1 LNILTFAA
9 KQTDKMSIILNLES
23 STDICSVALSYDGK
37 AADVMEN
44 TEGMNHARLMS
55 VYVKEIMQRNNLGF
69 DRLSAI
75 AVSKG
80 PGSYTGLRIGVSLA
94 KGLCYAHH
102 IPLIAV
108 SSLQA
113 MSSYVIENKNQW
125 KLPDSDNLIFCPMI
139 DARRMEVY
147 LALFDCQNYEVE
159 GVRSKII
166 NENSFQDLLSQRP
179 VVFFGNGSEKVRPV
193 IIHSNAFFIPDIK
206 TSAQFMCSLSDKA
219 FENKQ
224 FVDLAYFEPFYLKD
238 FIAGVP
244 KKTI

>member
-1 LNILTFAA
+1 
-9 KQTDKMSIILNLES
+9 MSIILNLES
-23 STDICSVALSYDGK
+23 STEICSVTLSHDGK
-37 AADVMEN
+37 VTDTMEN
-44 TEGMNHARLMS
+44 TEGMNHARLMG
-55 VYVKEIMQRNNLGF
+55 VYVQEIMQRNNLKF

-94 KGLCYAHH
+94 KGLCYANN

-108 SSLQA
+108 SPLQS
-113 MSSYVIENKNQW
+113 MSSHVIANKNMW
-125 KLPDSDNLIFCPMI
+125 NLPDSDSLTFCPMI

-147 LALFDCQNYEVE
+147 MALFDIHNQEVE
-159 GVRSKII
+159 SVSARII
-166 NENSFQDLLSQRP
+166 HENSFDDLLRQKP
-179 VVFFGNGSEKVRPV
+179 VTFFGNGSEKLKPV
-193 IIHSNAFFIPDIK
+193 ITHPNAFFIPDIK
-206 TSAQFMCSLSDKA
+206 TSAQFMCSLSHEA
-219 FENKQ
+219 FKNKQ

>member
-1 LNILTFAA
+1 MAVV
-9 KQTDKMSIILNLES
+9 LNLES
-23 STDICSVALSYDGK
+23 STDVCSVALAIDGK
-37 AADVMEN
+37 PADVMEN
-44 TEGMNHARLMS
+44 TEGMNHARLMG
-55 VYVKEIMQRNNLGF
+55 VYVQEIMQRNRL
-69 DRLSAI
+69 DVDSLSAV

-94 KGLCYAHH
+94 KGLCYAHQL
-102 IPLIAV
+102 PLIAV
-108 SSLQA
+108 SPLQA
-113 MSSYVIENKNQW
+113 MSAHVIENRK
-125 KLPDSDNLIFCPMI
+125 KLALPERSDLLFCPMM

-147 LALFDCQNYEVE
+147 TALYDGNNNEIE

-166 NENSFQDLLSQRP
+166 DKNSFQDLLDQRP
-179 VVFFGNGSEKVRPV
+179 IVFFGNGSSKIREV
-193 IIHSNAFFIPDIK
+193 IKHTNALFISEIK
-206 TSAQFMCSLSDKA
+206 TSAQFMCFLSEKA

>member
-1 LNILTFAA
+1 
-9 KQTDKMSIILNLES
+9 MSIILNLES
-23 STDICSVALSYDGK
+23 STDVCSIVLSVNGK
-37 AADVMEN
+37 VSDVMEN
-44 TEGMNHARLMS
+44 AEGMNHARLMS
-55 VYVKEIMQRNNLGF
+55 AYVQEMMQRNNLSF
-69 DRLSAI
+69 DRISAI

-94 KGLCYAHH
+94 KGLCYPHH

-108 SSLQA
+108 SPLQA
-113 MSSYVIENKNQW
+113 MSSHVIENRNQW
-125 KLPDSDNLIFCPMI
+125 NLPDSDNLIFCPMI

-147 LALFDCQNYEVE
+147 MALFDNQNNEVE
-159 GVRSKII
+159 GVRSKIVH
-166 NENSFQDLLSQRP
+166 EDTFLALLNQKP
-179 VVFFGNGSEKVRPV
+179 VVFFGNGSEKLRPV
-193 IIHSNAFFIPDIK
+193 ITHPNALFIPDIK

-244 KKTI
+244 KKII